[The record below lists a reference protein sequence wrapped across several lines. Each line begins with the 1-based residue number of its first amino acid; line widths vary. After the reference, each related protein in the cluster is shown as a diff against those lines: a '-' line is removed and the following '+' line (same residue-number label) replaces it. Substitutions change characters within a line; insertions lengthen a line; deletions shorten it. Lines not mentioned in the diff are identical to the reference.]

1 MTKAAIDAKDT
12 QGMHD
17 RHDNIDIRDE
27 DVKERQASADGAP
40 YQPDTPQSSQRQPS
54 LWRRMLR
61 RDMGFGMIVLAALLV
76 TVLIISRIP
85 AAPAPTNTHTPSTSA
100 PTSPAS
106 STAPAAQSGAIARP
120 ANAQI
125 IPTPVSRAGLMQ
137 PAVDAQG
144 NIWVGEMVT
153 NKLARINPRTG
164 EVSEWTPPGGK
175 YNIMATAI
183 DRQGNVWFTEQAANY
198 IGRFDP
204 ATQAFKIYS
213 LDSLV
218 APRMAP
224 QDLAFDT
231 NGNLWVTLLGGRI
244 ARLDP
249 ATGAVQSWQAPLP
262 KGVTHAY
269 PFSLAITPKAIWVG
283 YLTGGAL
290 GRFDLATEK
299 FTLISLARPQA
310 AIYAMAADASG
321 HIWFTEMQPAFLGSV
336 DVATGR
342 VTEMAVPEL
351 LGDPSILYSLVTT
364 TDGSVWFASA
374 GANALVRYQPAK
386 DLFTFYQLPDSQ
398 SIPFGLALGHDGGIW
413 ISGDGGAD
421 NYVARVVA

>member
-1 MTKAAIDAKDT
+1 
-12 QGMHD
+12 
-17 RHDNIDIRDE
+17 
-27 DVKERQASADGAP
+27 
-40 YQPDTPQSSQRQPS
+40 
-54 LWRRMLR
+54 MLR
-61 RDMGFGMIVLAALLV
+61 RDMGFGIIVLTALLV

-85 AAPAPTNTHTPSTSA
+85 AAPATSNTTNTTNTTNTRTPSTSTSA
-100 PTSPAS
+100 PTRPAS
-106 STAPAAQSGAIARP
+106 GTAPAAAQSGAIARP

-137 PAVDAQG
+137 PAVDTQG

-164 EVSEWTPPGGK
+164 EVSEWTPPDGK
-175 YNIMATAI
+175 YNIMETAI

-204 ATQAFKIYS
+204 ATQTFKIYS
-213 LDSLV
+213 LDTLV

-224 QDLAFDT
+224 QDLAFDAS
-231 NGNLWVTLLGGRI
+231 GNLWVTLLGGRI

-249 ATGAVQSWQAPLP
+249 ATGAVQSWPAPLP

-269 PFSLAITPKAIWVG
+269 PFSLAITPKAVWVG
-283 YLTGGAL
+283 YLTGGVL
-290 GRFDLATEK
+290 GKFDLATEK

-336 DVATGR
+336 DIATGK
-342 VTEMAVPEL
+342 VTETAVPEL
-351 LGDPSILYSLVTT
+351 LGDPSILYSVVTT

-386 DLFTFYQLPDSQ
+386 DLFTFYQFPDSQ